1 MQPHRILLSLPM
13 PKYRASAFLR
23 LNSTFTITKTSKR
36 EESGREAALVVLSG
50 VLVLKPLGDGFE
62 VELCL

>member
-1 MQPHRILLSLPM
+1 M